1 MERKKNLRKGLL
13 LFCFFAKIGCF
24 TFGGGWSI
32 LAQMEQEFVDKRK
45 LMTKE
50 ELLDIV
56 SLGKSVPGIMIT
68 NISTIFGYQMAGWFG
83 AVCAMI
89 GIAFPAVLIL
99 SVITVCYSAFQ
110 DNVWVASALKGIR
123 AAVVPIIASATISL
137 ARSGLKSKL
146 CVVICLISAALCYFT
161 NLNNIFIVLMGVVFA
176 FVLMGVKRYGTH

>member
-1 MERKKNLRKGLL
+1 M
-13 LFCFFAKIGCF
+13 CGCF
-24 TFGGGWSI
+24 LLVVLYITLKAHNSKSI
-32 LAQMEQEFVDKRK
+32 SYIYV
-45 LMTKE
+45 
-50 ELLDIV
+50 
-56 SLGKSVPGIMIT
+56 T

-99 SVITVCYSAFQ
+99 SIITVCYSAFQ

-146 CVVICLISAALCYFT
+146 CVAICLISAALCYFT

-176 FVLMGVKRYGTH
+176 FVLMGVKRYGTS